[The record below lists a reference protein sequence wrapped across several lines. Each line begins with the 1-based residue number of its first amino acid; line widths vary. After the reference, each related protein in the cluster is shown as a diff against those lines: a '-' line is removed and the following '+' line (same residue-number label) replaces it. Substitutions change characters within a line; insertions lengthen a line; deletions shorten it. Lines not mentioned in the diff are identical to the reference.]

1 LSSSRRKA
9 LVIAAG
15 MGAAAVLAQL
25 LKPRSA
31 ASALRLEQLFPA
43 SVGPWQLDEQADVFV
58 RPSDDRGRV
67 YGVYDQVLERVYAGP
82 GGARIM
88 LSVAYG
94 NAQSTGLQM
103 HRPEICYAGGG
114 FQVRDM
120 HQATLQSAGRALP
133 VTRLHAAKPGRS
145 EPITYWTVL
154 GGEVVKDGAG
164 FRWRRLSSS
173 LRGQLLDGMLVRIS
187 SIDPEPQRAYA
198 MHEHFAQA
206 LLAAIEPGRQVHVAG
221 PLPPA

>member
-1 LSSSRRKA
+1 MNPARRKA
-9 LVIAAG
+9 LVMAG
-15 MGAAAVLAQL
+15 GMTCAAALAHV
-25 LKPRSA
+25 LKPRSVT
-31 ASALRLEQLFPA
+31 SGLRLEQLFPA
-43 SVGPWQLDEQADVFV
+43 SIGGWQIDRRSDVFV
-58 RPSDDRGRV
+58 RPSGDRGRV
-67 YGVYDQVLERVYAGP
+67 YGVYDQVLERVYVRP
-82 GGARIM
+82 DGARIM

-114 FQVRDM
+114 FQVRGM
-120 HQATLQSAGRALP
+120 HQATLQSAGRFLP

-154 GGEVVKDGAG
+154 GGEVVKDASG

-187 SIDPEPQRAYA
+187 SIDADPARAYA

-206 LLAAIEPGRQVHVAG
+206 LLAAIEPGSQVHVAG
-221 PLPPA
+221 PLPPV

>member
-1 LSSSRRKA
+1 MNGSRRKA
-9 LVIAAG
+9 LVILAG
-15 MGAAAVLAQL
+15 MGAAAALSAA
-25 LKPRSA
+25 LKPRSTV
-31 ASALRLEQLFPA
+31 SDLRLDDLFPERA
-43 SVGPWQLDEQADVFV
+43 GAWKLDRQADAFV
-58 RPSDDRGRV
+58 RPSNDRGRV

-114 FQVRDM
+114 FEVRGL
-120 HQATLQSAGRALP
+120 HQAMFPLSRRVLP

-154 GGEVVKDGAG
+154 GGEVVKDGSS
-164 FRWRRLSSS
+164 FRWRRLSSG

-187 SIDPEPQRAYA
+187 SIDPDPQRAYA
-198 MHEHFAQA
+198 MHEQFAQA
-206 LLAAIEPGRQVHVAG
+206 LLTAMAPSGLEHVAG
-221 PLPPA
+221 QLPPA

>member
-1 LSSSRRKA
+1 MNAARRKA
-9 LVIAAG
+9 LAIAAG
-15 MGAAAVLAQL
+15 MGAAAALAHV
-25 LKPRSA
+25 LKPRSV
-31 ASALRLEQLFPA
+31 ASGLRLEQLFPA
-43 SVGPWQLDEQADVFV
+43 SVGAWQIDQQADVFV

-67 YGVYDQVLERVYAGP
+67 YGVYDQVFERVYAGP
-82 GGARIM
+82 DGARIM

-114 FQVRDM
+114 FQVRGM
-120 HQATLQSAGRALP
+120 HQATLRSAGRSLP

-154 GGEVVKDGAG
+154 GGEVVKDGSS

-173 LRGQLLDGMLVRIS
+173 LRGRLLDGMLVRIS
-187 SIDPEPQRAYA
+187 SIDPDPKRAYA
-198 MHEHFAQA
+198 MHERFAQA
-206 LLAAIEPGRQVHVAG
+206 LLAAIEPSRQVHVAG